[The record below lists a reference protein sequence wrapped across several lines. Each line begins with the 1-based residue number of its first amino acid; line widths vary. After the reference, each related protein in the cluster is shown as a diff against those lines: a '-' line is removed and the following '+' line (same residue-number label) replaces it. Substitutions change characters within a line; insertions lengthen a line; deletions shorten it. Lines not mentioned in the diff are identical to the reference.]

1 MIFTDEILARFKEH
15 LGSDLFFYSIAN
27 LFKRNLTRTM
37 ISNFMFHSCAAMISD
52 DYIQKVC
59 SKLKNTDE
67 FDMVCVCN
75 TALDTTY
82 KKKPNMGFT
91 EQNVYNAKIANLTN
105 SVLGFII
112 LQKGECK
119 LYPNVYAVNLICSH
133 KNKGKLLLTLA
144 LYAIV
149 TNTSV
154 TDKRCVLE
162 LANAYINAPGLCMY
176 SKLGFRH
183 DPALKSSSCF
193 ADLHN
198 LPMIVDLSADNESTI
213 IAKFTNSATSE
224 KICAYNGKKTHQK
237 WLGYMYNL
245 QYLLD
250 SGANISQKPY
260 NISANE
266 EVSYVKLFEYFG
278 NDRNLLD
285 ATVTEIESNP
295 NYNFDAID
303 AYVQPTE
310 PKLEVQPPV
319 VAEPVI
325 EVRRHTR
332 RAMSPIKTPLNARS
346 RSRSRSP
353 VRSSR
358 RQTKRV

>member
-1 MIFTDEILARFKEH
+1 
-15 LGSDLFFYSIAN
+15 
-27 LFKRNLTRTM
+27 
-37 ISNFMFHSCAAMISD
+37 
-52 DYIQKVC
+52 
-59 SKLKNTDE
+59 
-67 FDMVCVCN
+67 
-75 TALDTTY
+75 
-82 KKKPNMGFT
+82 
-91 EQNVYNAKIANLTN
+91 
-105 SVLGFII
+105 
-112 LQKGECK
+112 
-119 LYPNVYAVNLICSH
+119 
-133 KNKGKLLLTLA
+133 
-144 LYAIV
+144 
-149 TNTSV
+149 
-154 TDKRCVLE
+154 
-162 LANAYINAPGLCMY
+162 
-176 SKLGFRH
+176 
-183 DPALKSSSCF
+183 
-193 ADLHN
+193 
-198 LPMIVDLSADNESTI
+198 
-213 IAKFTNSATSE
+213 
-224 KICAYNGKKTHQK
+224 
-237 WLGYMYNL
+237 MYNL

-260 NISANE
+260 NISANK

-310 PKLEVQPPV
+310 PKVEVQPPV

-332 RAMSPIKTPLNARS
+332 RALSPIKTPLNARS